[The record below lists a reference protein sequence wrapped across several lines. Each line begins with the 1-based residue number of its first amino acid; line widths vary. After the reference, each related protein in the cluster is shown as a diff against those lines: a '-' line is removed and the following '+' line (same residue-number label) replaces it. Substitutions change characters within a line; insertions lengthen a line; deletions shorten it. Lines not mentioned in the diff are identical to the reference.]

1 MKRFLEKKSV
11 ARLYRSVLLVLA
23 LGSSLPFAAQ
33 AAQVALAT
41 SPLTQSVTTDVLPNL
56 MFVLDDSGSM
66 DWDYMPDAAR
76 NFSGNYGFNSS
87 QCNGV
92 YYNPAITYNVPKKSD
107 GTNYPQ
113 ADFSAALRDG
123 FDATSGTVNL
133 NTGFTGGSGTGASG
147 INLAAGPAFYYT
159 YTGYQTTAAQKDFKN
174 TNSVFYRECNS
185 AIGSTTQVDGSHAVN
200 TLFTK
205 TRLASI
211 PTTTI
216 TVSGAAGAT
225 GATITINSVGQQ
237 TRFSDDRPRVSSI
250 KVNGVELMAGNS
262 ARSNNVNTVASN
274 IAAQITQ
281 NGYSATATSNVV
293 TIVGPATAG
302 AALVLTYTGTM
313 NYTTTNFPAAAPTTV
328 SSITVGVVNLLS
340 SSATGSSTTA
350 LANDIRNKITAA
362 DYSATVSNNVVTI
375 TGPASASN
383 ATPVITVASGTMTL
397 ATLPFPESTQAKLDN
412 FANWYSYYST
422 RMLMMKTAAGRA
434 FSDSSLAKYRIGFMT
449 MNNNASPGFLEVAP
463 FVGGCGV
470 GTGTCQKDKWY
481 TKLYGANPGGNTPL
495 RDALSHVGQYYAH
508 KFGDITTYTARI
520 TVGGSGST
528 SVDSIT
534 VGGVETMDDGTPAT
548 TSTSTLA
555 ASIAAQINAPAV
567 TDFGA
572 KVSGNVITI
581 SGPAS
586 AVGSSPVVSKD
597 GNMTF
602 TTTAFTASTTT
613 NQLNGV
619 TPADP
624 MQYSCQQN
632 FTILSTDG
640 FWNAG
645 STYDLANQLVGQQ
658 DGAAPRPMLDGATS
672 TYTITTPYTTVQR
685 RQAVTTGVV
694 TTKIWSRTTTAIGGN
709 CTVPAQNTTGAPL
722 IDSSNSRRMGLGLS
736 ATNPNVANPS
746 RCYQLGG
753 TGASTAWFCRS
764 NNTTSNAPVNS
775 SSVTDSTGKIWYLV
789 SNVSGNTGCITNST
803 AFGAGYSTSQG
814 TCPGVAGNTVSTTV
828 STQTETIS
836 GATSTSLDD
845 YTATQT
851 TTKTVTNGVPGSE
864 GPLTPASPVYGPAVN
879 FSTTSTPATSDTCSG
894 QNGLVTPCPNN
905 GGAWTAGAPA
915 NVCTA
920 TASLPAPGTTT
931 PVVTAT
937 NSTTGTVNTSVV
949 STVTTPGTP
958 TQSAVTT
965 TGGTSNTLAD
975 VAMYYYQTDLR
986 APGLSNCIGALG
998 NNVCEN
1004 NVFSSANDNQSQQ
1017 HMTTFTLGLGATG
1030 RMVYSP
1036 SYPTDT
1042 SGDFRAVKDGCT
1054 AGTATSLQ
1062 KCGTQDSG
1070 TVCSWQA
1077 SGTTCNWPTPSSGAL
1092 ENIDDLWHAAV
1103 NGRGSYFSATDPT
1116 TLASGLSNAL
1126 AGIVSRKGAAAAA
1139 ATSTLNPVAGNNYAY
1154 VASYTSV
1161 KWTGNLEARGIN
1173 TNSGVVGRSAIWC
1186 AEDVPGDACPA
1197 PGTIAVDT
1205 SGNTSVQYCVTPNSV
1220 TCPNGILDNGNC
1232 KVEMVTACT
1241 GTMNARVSVA
1251 GSPAT
1256 LTIGTSPDAV
1266 TYTTPGDDRLIYT
1279 ANDAGTGLT
1288 PFNDAFA
1295 TAHSSYFN
1303 AASLSQ
1309 WASLS
1314 SAKQTAASGVNLL
1327 RYLRGQKGLA
1337 DSSDTATDGLYRYR
1351 SAVLGDALESL
1362 PAYLASPVFSYPYPG
1377 YSDFVT
1383 AQNAK
1388 TAVAA
1393 GTVYIGTNDGMM
1405 HAFNAT
1411 NGQER
1416 WAYVPSMVIP
1426 NMWRLADR
1434 NYATNH
1440 VNYVNG
1446 NAITSDICTANCS
1459 NADYATTATTDDD
1472 PVWKTILVG
1481 GLNGGGRGYYALD
1494 ITNPASPALLWEISP
1509 STGANYED
1517 IGYSFGQPVI
1527 SRKADG
1533 TWVVLVTS
1541 GYNNT
1546 GPGTGGGYLYVLN
1559 AATGAIISKIP
1570 TGVGDGT
1577 TPSGLAKIAAFNDEP
1592 AGNQTTYVYGGDLK
1606 GNLWRFD
1613 IGSTADAT
1621 GTNAIGKGAVL
1632 QFAILKDPSGVTQPI
1647 TTTPVLGKIVSKRVV
1662 FIGTGKYLETAD
1674 LTTTQVQT
1682 QYGIKDDDA
1691 TATLDNPRSVTG
1703 MKQQTLTPDVSG
1715 SATRNASNN
1724 AVDFSIDRGWYVDLP
1739 ESKERVNIDG
1749 KLVLGTLLVPSLVPE
1764 NSECNPAGH
1773 GWLNFFNY
1781 LTGGAVDTAAT
1792 LASTRYDSPIVGV
1805 NVLYIAGKPVVEV
1818 VTSTQPTPTIDP
1830 NVKFGGGAANFSG
1843 KRVIWRELIP

>member
-11 ARLYRSVLLVLA
+11 ARLYQFVLLVLA
-23 LGSSLPFAAQ
+23 LGFSLPFAAQ

-66 DWDYMPDAAR
+66 DWDYMPDPAR
-76 NFSGNYGFNSS
+76 NFAGNYGFNSS
-87 QCNGV
+87 QCNGTYYDPNV
-92 YYNPAITYNVPKKSD
+92 TYNPPKKSD
-107 GTNYPQ
+107 GTDYPN
-113 ADFSAALRDG
+113 ADFSAAWRDG
-123 FDATSGTVNL
+123 YKTGDGTVNL

-147 INLAAGPAFYYT
+147 INLTPGPAFYYT
-159 YTGYQTTAAQKDFKN
+159 YSGTQTTAAQKDFKN
-174 TNSVFYRECNS
+174 TNSIFYRECDS
-185 AIGSTTQVDGSHAVN
+185 AIGSTTQVDGSHPVN

-205 TRLASI
+205 TRLAST

-216 TVSGAAGAT
+216 TVSGASGAT
-225 GATITINSVGQQ
+225 GATITINSVGQS
-237 TRFSDDRPRVSSI
+237 RRNPDNRPSVTSI
-250 KVNGVELMAGNS
+250 KVGATELMANAS
-262 ARSNNVNTVASN
+262 AKSTSVNTVASN

-281 NGYSATATSNVV
+281 NGYSATVSSNVI
-293 TIVGPATAG
+293 TIVGPAAAG
-302 AALVLTYTGTM
+302 ATLALTYTGTM
-313 NYTTTNFPAAAPTTV
+313 NYASTAFPAASPTTV
-328 SSITVGVVNLLS
+328 SSITVGGTDLLS
-340 SSATGSSTTA
+340 GVSATGSSTTA
-350 LANDIRNKITAA
+350 LASDIRNKISATG
-362 DYSATVSNNVVTI
+362 YSATVLNNVVTI
-375 TGPASASN
+375 TGPASASTY
-383 ATPVITVASGTMTL
+383 TPVITVASGTMTL
-397 ATLPFPESTQAKLDN
+397 ATLPFPESTPAKLQN

-434 FSDSSLAKYRIGFMT
+434 FSDSSLARYRIGFMT
-449 MNNNASPGFLEVAP
+449 MNNNVSPGFLDVAP
-463 FVGGCGV
+463 FVGGCDV
-470 GTGTCQKDKWY
+470 GSGTCQKDKWY
-481 TKLYGANPGGNTPL
+481 TKLYTSNPGGYTPL
-495 RDALSHVGQYYAH
+495 RDALSHVGQYYAN
-508 KFGDITTYTARI
+508 KFGTITTYSATI

-528 SVDSIT
+528 SVEGIT
-534 VGGVETMDDGTPAT
+534 VGGVETMADGTPAT
-548 TSTSTLA
+548 TSTGALA
-555 ASIAAQINAPAV
+555 ASIAAQINAPEV

-572 KVSGNVITI
+572 RVSGNVITI
-581 SGPAS
+581 TGPAS
-586 AVGSSPVVSKD
+586 AVGQSPVVSKV
-597 GNMTF
+597 GNMTLS
-602 TTTAFTASTTT
+602 TTAFTARTTT
-613 NQLNGV
+613 SQLNDA
-619 TPADP
+619 TPSDP
-624 MQYSCQQN
+624 VQYSCQQN

-645 STYDLANQLVGQQ
+645 STYDLANQPVGQQ
-658 DGAAPRPMLDGATS
+658 DGAAPRPMLDGASS

-694 TTKIWSRTTTAIGGN
+694 TTKTWSRTTTAIGAA
-709 CTVPAQNTTGAPL
+709 CSAPPAGATTYPL
-722 IDSSNSRRMGLGLS
+722 MDNNRRVGLGLRS
-736 ATNPNVANPS
+736 TIPDTNCLN
-746 RCYQLGG
+746 LGG
-753 TGASTAWFCRS
+753 TGAGTAWLCRGTGS
-764 NNTTSNAPVNS
+764 STDNPNNGATQST
-775 SSVTDSTGKIWYLV
+775 VTDSTGKVWYLV
-789 SNVSGNTGCITNST
+789 DSGANAAGCVSNRT
-803 AFGAGYSTSQG
+803 AFGSGYSTTEG
-814 TCPGVAGNTVSTTV
+814 ACPGIAGSNVTTTT

-851 TTKTVTNGVPGSE
+851 TTKTVTNGVPGPE
-864 GPLTPASPVYGPAVN
+864 GALTPASPVYGPAVN
-879 FSTTSTPATSDTCSG
+879 FSTASTPPTSDTCAG
-894 QNGLVTPCPNN
+894 QNGLVTPCPNT
-905 GGAWTAGAPA
+905 GGAWTNTVSA
-915 NVCTA
+915 VCTA
-920 TASLPAPGTTT
+920 TGSLPAPGTTT

-937 NSTTGTVNTSVV
+937 SSTPGSVATTVI

-986 APGLSNCIGALG
+986 APALSNCTGALG

-1036 SYPTDT
+1036 SYVTDT
-1042 SGDFRAVKDGCT
+1042 SGDFKAVKDGCT
-1054 AGTATSLQ
+1054 AGTATVGTP
-1062 KCGTQDSG
+1062 CGTQTSG
-1070 TVCSWQA
+1070 TVCSWQG

-1103 NGRGSYFSATDPT
+1103 NGRGSYFSATNPT

-1126 AGIVSRKGAAAAA
+1126 AGIVARKGAAAAA

-1173 TNSGVVGRSAIWC
+1173 TVTGVVGRSAMWC

-1197 PGTIAVDT
+1197 PGTIAVET
-1205 SGNTSVQYCVTPNSV
+1205 GGNTSVQYCVTPNSV

-1232 KVEMVTACT
+1232 KVEMVTACN
-1241 GTMNARVSVA
+1241 GTMNARVSIV
-1251 GSPAT
+1251 GSPAAT
-1256 LTIGTSPDAV
+1256 TTIDGV
-1266 TYTTPGDDRLIYT
+1266 TYATPGDDRLIYT

-1327 RYLRGQKGLA
+1327 RYLRGQKGLS

-1351 SAVLGDALESL
+1351 NAVLGDALESL

-1440 VNYVNG
+1440 FNYVNG

-1459 NADYATTATTDDD
+1459 NADYATTATTADD

-1494 ITNPASPALLWEISP
+1494 ITDPASPSLLWEISP
-1509 STGANYED
+1509 STGTTYED

-1527 SRKADG
+1527 ARKADG

-1546 GPGTGGGYLYVLN
+1546 SPGTGGGYLYVLN

-1592 AGNQTTYVYGGDLK
+1592 AGNQTTYVYGGDLQ

-1647 TTTPVLGKIVSKRVV
+1647 TTTPVLGKIVGKRVV

-1691 TATLDNPRSVTG
+1691 TATLNNPRSVTG

-1749 KLVLGTLLVPSLVPE
+1749 KLVMGTLLVPSLVPE